1 MYRTFVL
8 GFLFIFFGCYS
19 KKNIELVNYEKI
31 VSHRNKGLAYL
42 EEENFTEAEKEFKEL
57 TFLAPQDPLGY
68 ANLGLTYLKS
78 DGQINK
84 SEQWLKKA
92 LELNQKDPEIR
103 ILLILYYELNSQ
115 DSLAFNILK
124 ESINYSPN
132 HIKTLY
138 KLTEYY
144 LKRNDINSKQ
154 IAQIYLKKIVE
165 LIPANISAQLK
176 LIEILLNE
184 NKISEATRGLNKISQ
199 IFPKLPENSVEMLEN
214 SIRFLNMEDLD
225 QAKTYVMIFENLI
238 RPTSFYKSSL
248 IELKGNVGP
257 VSGSPILRFTKIEPV
272 KKYKKAKDYA
282 LSKNKIGLFSSSI
295 SFLFIMSLLLFNG
308 YGFIDQLI
316 TSDILKS
323 LLPFNIH
330 SGFAQ
335 SGLFF
340 LILFILNSII
350 SIPFSYYNTFVIEEK
365 FGFNRTT
372 KSTFFLDILKS
383 FLLSILIGGALL
395 FLALYLYDN
404 LNDGF
409 WLWLW
414 IGLSFLIIF
423 INMFYADLI
432 VPIFN
437 KLKPLD
443 DGELRQKIEKY
454 SKEVGYL
461 LKNIY
466 VIDGSKRST
475 KANAFFSGLGPRK
488 TIALYDTLIEKHT
501 EDELVAVLAHEVGH
515 FKKKHIFSGL
525 IMSII
530 QIGVMT
536 FFFELCLKLPEIS
549 LALGG
554 SEASFHLGLIGFSI
568 IFSPI
573 SMLSGILMNYISRKN
588 EFEADAYAK
597 ETFNGEDLS
606 LALKKLS
613 VDSLSN
619 IYPHPL
625 YVFFHYS
632 HPPLIQRL
640 RALN

>member
-1 MYRTFVL
+1 MTAQLWFFIIISLVIFNY
-8 GFLFIFFGCYS
+8 LFSNLLDYM
-19 KKNIELVNYEKI
+19 N
-31 VSHRNKGLAYL
+31 HRN
-42 EEENFTEAEKEFKEL
+42 
-57 TFLAPQDPLGY
+57 
-68 ANLGLTYLKS
+68 
-78 DGQINK
+78 
-84 SEQWLKKA
+84 W
-92 LELNQKDPEIR
+92 KDEI
-103 ILLILYYELNSQ
+103 
-115 DSLAFNILK
+115 
-124 ESINYSPN
+124 PN
-132 HIKTLY
+132 
-138 KLTEYY
+138 
-144 LKRNDINSKQ
+144 
-154 IAQIYLKKIVE
+154 
-165 LIPANISAQLK
+165 
-176 LIEILLNE
+176 
-184 NKISEATRGLNKISQ
+184 
-199 IFPKLPENSVEMLEN
+199 
-214 SIRFLNMEDLD
+214 
-225 QAKTYVMIFENLI
+225 
-238 RPTSFYKSSL
+238 
-248 IELKGNVGP
+248 ELKD
-257 VSGSPILRFTKIEPV
+257 FYDKE
-272 KKYKKAKDYA
+272 KYKKAKNYA
-282 LSKNKIGLFSSSI
+282 LSKNKISLFSSSL
-295 SFLFIMSLLLFNG
+295 SFLFVISLIVFNG
-308 YGFIDQLI
+308 YGIIDQFVSSSI
-316 TSDILKS
+316 SRFFAS
-323 LLPFNIH
+323 LQISSNFIQ
-330 SGFAQ
+330 SGF
-335 SGLFF
+335 FF
-340 LILFILNSII
+340 LILFILNSFI

-365 FGFNRTT
+365 FGFNKTT
-372 KSTFFLDILKS
+372 KLTFFIDIIKS
-383 FLLSILIGGALL
+383 TLLSFFIGGILL
-395 FLALYLYDN
+395 FLALYLYEN

-414 IGLSFLIIF
+414 IGLSLLMIL

-437 KLKPLD
+437 KLTPLD
-443 DGELRQKIEKY
+443 DGELRNKIEKY
-454 SKEVGYL
+454 SKDVGYL

-501 EDELVAVLAHEVGH
+501 ENELVAVLAHEVGH

-530 QIGVMT
+530 QIGIMS

-549 LALGG
+549 IALGG
-554 SEASFHLGLIGFSI
+554 LESSFHLGLVGFSI

-573 SMLSGILMNYISRKN
+573 SILSGIIMNYNSRKN

>member
-1 MYRTFVL
+1 MTAQLWFFIIISLVIFNY
-8 GFLFIFFGCYS
+8 LFS
-19 KKNIELVNYEKI
+19 NILDYIN
-31 VSHRNKGLAYL
+31 HRNWKDEIPNEL
-42 EEENFTEAEKEFKEL
+42 EDFYDKE
-57 TFLAPQDPLGY
+57 
-68 ANLGLTYLKS
+68 
-78 DGQINK
+78 
-84 SEQWLKKA
+84 
-92 LELNQKDPEIR
+92 
-103 ILLILYYELNSQ
+103 
-115 DSLAFNILK
+115 
-124 ESINYSPN
+124 
-132 HIKTLY
+132 
-138 KLTEYY
+138 
-144 LKRNDINSKQ
+144 
-154 IAQIYLKKIVE
+154 
-165 LIPANISAQLK
+165 
-176 LIEILLNE
+176 
-184 NKISEATRGLNKISQ
+184 
-199 IFPKLPENSVEMLEN
+199 
-214 SIRFLNMEDLD
+214 
-225 QAKTYVMIFENLI
+225 
-238 RPTSFYKSSL
+238 
-248 IELKGNVGP
+248 
-257 VSGSPILRFTKIEPV
+257 
-272 KKYKKAKDYA
+272 KYKKAKNYA

-295 SFLFIMSLLLFNG
+295 SFILVFSLLFFNG
-308 YGFIDQLI
+308 YGIIDQFAN
-316 TSDILKS
+316 SDFFKSFESLKINS
-323 LLPFNIH
+323 SFI
-330 SGFAQ
+330 Q
-335 SGLFF
+335 SGVFF
-340 LILFILNSII
+340 LILFILNSFI

-365 FGFNRTT
+365 FGFNKTT
-372 KSTFFLDILKS
+372 KSTFFIDIIKS
-383 FLLSILIGGALL
+383 TFLSLFFGGILL
-395 FLALYLYDN
+395 FLALFLYDN
-404 LNDGF
+404 LNEGF

-414 IGLSFLIIF
+414 IGLSLLMIL

-437 KLKPLD
+437 KLTPLD
-443 DGELRQKIEKY
+443 DGELRNKIEKY
-454 SKEVGYL
+454 SKDVGYL

-501 EDELVAVLAHEVGH
+501 ENELVAVLAHEVGH

-530 QIGVMT
+530 QIGIMS

-549 LALGG
+549 IALGG
-554 SEASFHLGLIGFSI
+554 SESSFHLGLVGFSI

-573 SMLSGILMNYISRKN
+573 SILSGIIMNYNSRKN

>member
-1 MYRTFVL
+1 MTAQLWFFIIISLVIFNY
-8 GFLFIFFGCYS
+8 LFSNLLDYM
-19 KKNIELVNYEKI
+19 N
-31 VSHRNKGLAYL
+31 HRN
-42 EEENFTEAEKEFKEL
+42 
-57 TFLAPQDPLGY
+57 
-68 ANLGLTYLKS
+68 
-78 DGQINK
+78 
-84 SEQWLKKA
+84 W
-92 LELNQKDPEIR
+92 KDEI
-103 ILLILYYELNSQ
+103 
-115 DSLAFNILK
+115 
-124 ESINYSPN
+124 PN
-132 HIKTLY
+132 
-138 KLTEYY
+138 
-144 LKRNDINSKQ
+144 
-154 IAQIYLKKIVE
+154 
-165 LIPANISAQLK
+165 
-176 LIEILLNE
+176 
-184 NKISEATRGLNKISQ
+184 
-199 IFPKLPENSVEMLEN
+199 
-214 SIRFLNMEDLD
+214 
-225 QAKTYVMIFENLI
+225 
-238 RPTSFYKSSL
+238 
-248 IELKGNVGP
+248 ELKD
-257 VSGSPILRFTKIEPV
+257 FYDKE
-272 KKYKKAKDYA
+272 KYKKAKNYA
-282 LSKNKIGLFSSSI
+282 LSKNKISLFSSSL
-295 SFLFIMSLLLFNG
+295 SFLLVISLIVFNG
-308 YGFIDQLI
+308 YGIIDQFVSINL
-316 TSDILKS
+316 SKS
-323 LLPFNIH
+323 FESLQISSNFI
-330 SGFAQ
+330 Q
-335 SGLFF
+335 SGVFF

-365 FGFNRTT
+365 FGFNKTT
-372 KSTFFLDILKS
+372 KLTFFIDIIKS
-383 FLLSILIGGALL
+383 TLLSFFIGGILL
-395 FLALYLYDN
+395 FLALYLYEN

-414 IGLSFLIIF
+414 IGLSLLMIL

-437 KLKPLD
+437 KLTPLD
-443 DGELRQKIEKY
+443 DGELRNKIEKY
-454 SKEVGYL
+454 SKDVGYL

-501 EDELVAVLAHEVGH
+501 ENELVAVLAHEVGH

-530 QIGVMT
+530 QIGIMS

-549 LALGG
+549 IALGG
-554 SEASFHLGLIGFSI
+554 IESSFHLGLVGFSI

-573 SMLSGILMNYISRKN
+573 SILSGIIMNYNSRKN

>member
-1 MYRTFVL
+1 MTAQLWFFIIISLVIFNY
-8 GFLFIFFGCYS
+8 LFS
-19 KKNIELVNYEKI
+19 NILDYIN
-31 VSHRNKGLAYL
+31 HRNWKDEIPNEL
-42 EEENFTEAEKEFKEL
+42 EDFYDKE
-57 TFLAPQDPLGY
+57 
-68 ANLGLTYLKS
+68 
-78 DGQINK
+78 
-84 SEQWLKKA
+84 
-92 LELNQKDPEIR
+92 
-103 ILLILYYELNSQ
+103 
-115 DSLAFNILK
+115 
-124 ESINYSPN
+124 
-132 HIKTLY
+132 
-138 KLTEYY
+138 
-144 LKRNDINSKQ
+144 
-154 IAQIYLKKIVE
+154 
-165 LIPANISAQLK
+165 
-176 LIEILLNE
+176 
-184 NKISEATRGLNKISQ
+184 
-199 IFPKLPENSVEMLEN
+199 
-214 SIRFLNMEDLD
+214 
-225 QAKTYVMIFENLI
+225 
-238 RPTSFYKSSL
+238 
-248 IELKGNVGP
+248 
-257 VSGSPILRFTKIEPV
+257 
-272 KKYKKAKDYA
+272 KYKKAKNYA

-295 SFLFIMSLLLFNG
+295 SFILVISLLFFNG
-308 YGFIDQLI
+308 YGIIDQFAN
-316 TSDILKS
+316 SDFFKSFESLKINS
-323 LLPFNIH
+323 SFI
-330 SGFAQ
+330 Q
-335 SGLFF
+335 SGVFF
-340 LILFILNSII
+340 LILFILNSFI

-365 FGFNRTT
+365 FGFNKTT
-372 KSTFFLDILKS
+372 KSTFFIDIIKS
-383 FLLSILIGGALL
+383 TFLSLFIGGILL
-395 FLALYLYDN
+395 FLALFLYDN
-404 LNDGF
+404 LNEGF

-414 IGLSFLIIF
+414 IGLSSLMIL

-437 KLKPLD
+437 KLTPLD
-443 DGELRQKIEKY
+443 DGELRNKIEKY
-454 SKEVGYL
+454 SKDVGYL

-501 EDELVAVLAHEVGH
+501 ENELVAVLAHEVGH

-530 QIGVMT
+530 QIGIMS

-549 LALGG
+549 IALGG
-554 SEASFHLGLIGFSI
+554 SESSFHLGLVGFTI

-573 SMLSGILMNYISRKN
+573 SILSGIIMNYNSRKN

>member
-1 MYRTFVL
+1 MTAQLWFFIIISLVIFNY
-8 GFLFIFFGCYS
+8 LFS
-19 KKNIELVNYEKI
+19 NILDYIN
-31 VSHRNKGLAYL
+31 HRNWKDEIPNEL
-42 EEENFTEAEKEFKEL
+42 EDFYDKE
-57 TFLAPQDPLGY
+57 
-68 ANLGLTYLKS
+68 
-78 DGQINK
+78 
-84 SEQWLKKA
+84 
-92 LELNQKDPEIR
+92 
-103 ILLILYYELNSQ
+103 
-115 DSLAFNILK
+115 
-124 ESINYSPN
+124 
-132 HIKTLY
+132 
-138 KLTEYY
+138 
-144 LKRNDINSKQ
+144 
-154 IAQIYLKKIVE
+154 
-165 LIPANISAQLK
+165 
-176 LIEILLNE
+176 
-184 NKISEATRGLNKISQ
+184 
-199 IFPKLPENSVEMLEN
+199 
-214 SIRFLNMEDLD
+214 
-225 QAKTYVMIFENLI
+225 
-238 RPTSFYKSSL
+238 
-248 IELKGNVGP
+248 
-257 VSGSPILRFTKIEPV
+257 
-272 KKYKKAKDYA
+272 KYKKAKNYA

-295 SFLFIMSLLLFNG
+295 SFLLVISLLFFNG
-308 YGFIDQLI
+308 YGIIDQFAN
-316 TSDILKS
+316 SDFFKSFESLKINS
-323 LLPFNIH
+323 SFI
-330 SGFAQ
+330 Q
-335 SGLFF
+335 SGVFF
-340 LILFILNSII
+340 LILFILNSVI

-365 FGFNRTT
+365 FGFNKTT
-372 KSTFFLDILKS
+372 KSTFFIDIIKS
-383 FLLSILIGGALL
+383 TFLSLFIGGILL
-395 FLALYLYDN
+395 FLALFLYDN
-404 LNDGF
+404 LNEGF

-414 IGLSFLIIF
+414 IGLSLLMIL

-437 KLKPLD
+437 KLTPLD
-443 DGELRQKIEKY
+443 DGELRNKIEKY
-454 SKEVGYL
+454 SKDVGYL

-501 EDELVAVLAHEVGH
+501 ENELVAVLAHEVGH

-530 QIGVMT
+530 QIGIIS

-549 LALGG
+549 IALGG
-554 SEASFHLGLIGFSI
+554 SESSFHLGLVGFSI

-573 SMLSGILMNYISRKN
+573 SILSGIIMNYNSRKN

>member
-1 MYRTFVL
+1 MTAQLWFFIIISLVIFNY
-8 GFLFIFFGCYS
+8 LFSNLLDYM
-19 KKNIELVNYEKI
+19 N
-31 VSHRNKGLAYL
+31 HRN
-42 EEENFTEAEKEFKEL
+42 
-57 TFLAPQDPLGY
+57 
-68 ANLGLTYLKS
+68 
-78 DGQINK
+78 
-84 SEQWLKKA
+84 W
-92 LELNQKDPEIR
+92 KDEI
-103 ILLILYYELNSQ
+103 
-115 DSLAFNILK
+115 
-124 ESINYSPN
+124 PN
-132 HIKTLY
+132 
-138 KLTEYY
+138 
-144 LKRNDINSKQ
+144 
-154 IAQIYLKKIVE
+154 
-165 LIPANISAQLK
+165 
-176 LIEILLNE
+176 
-184 NKISEATRGLNKISQ
+184 
-199 IFPKLPENSVEMLEN
+199 
-214 SIRFLNMEDLD
+214 
-225 QAKTYVMIFENLI
+225 
-238 RPTSFYKSSL
+238 
-248 IELKGNVGP
+248 ELKD
-257 VSGSPILRFTKIEPV
+257 FYDKE
-272 KKYKKAKDYA
+272 KYKKAKNYA
-282 LSKNKIGLFSSSI
+282 LSKNKISLFSSSL
-295 SFLFIMSLLLFNG
+295 SFLLVISLIVFNG
-308 YGFIDQLI
+308 YGIIDQFVSINL
-316 TSDILKS
+316 SKS
-323 LLPFNIH
+323 FESLQISSNFI
-330 SGFAQ
+330 Q
-335 SGLFF
+335 SGVFF

-365 FGFNRTT
+365 FGFNKTT
-372 KSTFFLDILKS
+372 KLTFFIDIIKS
-383 FLLSILIGGALL
+383 TLLSFFIGGILL
-395 FLALYLYDN
+395 FLALYLYEN
-404 LNDGF
+404 INDGF

-414 IGLSFLIIF
+414 IGLSLLMIL

-437 KLKPLD
+437 KLTPLD
-443 DGELRQKIEKY
+443 DGELRNKIEKY
-454 SKEVGYL
+454 SKDVGYL

-501 EDELVAVLAHEVGH
+501 ENELVAVLAHEVGH

-530 QIGVMT
+530 QIGIMS

-549 LALGG
+549 IALGG
-554 SEASFHLGLIGFSI
+554 LESSFHLGLVGFSI

-573 SMLSGILMNYISRKN
+573 SILSGIIMNYNSRKN

>member
-1 MYRTFVL
+1 MATQLWFFIIVSL
-8 GFLFIFFGCYS
+8 VVFNFLFS
-19 KKNIELVNYEKI
+19 NILDYVN
-31 VSHRNKGLAYL
+31 HRN
-42 EEENFTEAEKEFKEL
+42 
-57 TFLAPQDPLGY
+57 
-68 ANLGLTYLKS
+68 
-78 DGQINK
+78 
-84 SEQWLKKA
+84 W
-92 LELNQKDPEIR
+92 KDEI
-103 ILLILYYELNSQ
+103 
-115 DSLAFNILK
+115 
-124 ESINYSPN
+124 PN
-132 HIKTLY
+132 
-138 KLTEYY
+138 
-144 LKRNDINSKQ
+144 
-154 IAQIYLKKIVE
+154 
-165 LIPANISAQLK
+165 
-176 LIEILLNE
+176 
-184 NKISEATRGLNKISQ
+184 
-199 IFPKLPENSVEMLEN
+199 
-214 SIRFLNMEDLD
+214 
-225 QAKTYVMIFENLI
+225 
-238 RPTSFYKSSL
+238 
-248 IELKGNVGP
+248 ELKDFYN
-257 VSGSPILRFTKIEPV
+257 EE
-272 KKYKKAKDYA
+272 KYKIAKNYA
-282 LSKNKIGLFSSSI
+282 ISKNKIGLFSSSV
-295 SFLFIMSLLLFNG
+295 SFLFIISLLIFNG
-308 YGFIDQLI
+308 YGFIDQLVS
-316 TSDILKS
+316 SDILKS
-323 LLPFNIH
+323 FLPFDIN
-330 SGFAQ
+330 SSFAQ

-350 SIPFSYYNTFVIEEK
+350 SIPFSYYNTFIIEEK
-365 FGFNRTT
+365 FGFNKTT

-383 FLLSILIGGALL
+383 SLLSIFIGGALL

-414 IGLSFLIIF
+414 IGLSFLMIF

-568 IFSPI
+568 VFSPI

-632 HPPLIQRL
+632 HPPLIERL

>member
-1 MYRTFVL
+1 MTAQLWF
-8 GFLFIFFGCYS
+8 FIIISLVIFNYS
-19 KKNIELVNYEKI
+19 FSNLLDYIN
-31 VSHRNKGLAYL
+31 HRN
-42 EEENFTEAEKEFKEL
+42 
-57 TFLAPQDPLGY
+57 
-68 ANLGLTYLKS
+68 
-78 DGQINK
+78 
-84 SEQWLKKA
+84 W
-92 LELNQKDPEIR
+92 KDEI
-103 ILLILYYELNSQ
+103 
-115 DSLAFNILK
+115 
-124 ESINYSPN
+124 PN
-132 HIKTLY
+132 
-138 KLTEYY
+138 
-144 LKRNDINSKQ
+144 
-154 IAQIYLKKIVE
+154 
-165 LIPANISAQLK
+165 
-176 LIEILLNE
+176 
-184 NKISEATRGLNKISQ
+184 
-199 IFPKLPENSVEMLEN
+199 
-214 SIRFLNMEDLD
+214 
-225 QAKTYVMIFENLI
+225 
-238 RPTSFYKSSL
+238 
-248 IELKGNVGP
+248 ELKDFYN
-257 VSGSPILRFTKIEPV
+257 KE
-272 KKYKKAKDYA
+272 KYKKAKNYA
-282 LSKNKIGLFSSSI
+282 LSKNKISLFSSSL
-295 SFLFIMSLLLFNG
+295 SFLLVISLIVFNG
-308 YGFIDQLI
+308 YGIIDQFVSSNL
-316 TSDILKS
+316 SKFFDS
-323 LLPFNIH
+323 LQISSNFI
-330 SGFAQ
+330 Q
-335 SGLFF
+335 SGIFF
-340 LILFILNSII
+340 LILFILNSFL

-365 FGFNRTT
+365 FGFNKTT
-372 KSTFFLDILKS
+372 KLTFFIDIIKS
-383 FLLSILIGGALL
+383 TLLSFFIGGILL
-395 FLALYLYDN
+395 FLALYLYEN

-414 IGLSFLIIF
+414 IGLSLLMIL

-437 KLKPLD
+437 KLTPLD
-443 DGELRQKIEKY
+443 DGELRNKIEKY
-454 SKEVGYL
+454 SKDVGYL

-501 EDELVAVLAHEVGH
+501 ENELVAVLAHEVGH

-530 QIGVMT
+530 QIGIMS

-549 LALGG
+549 IALGG
-554 SEASFHLGLIGFSI
+554 LESSFHLGIVGFSI

-573 SMLSGILMNYISRKN
+573 SILSGIIMNYSSRKN

>member
-1 MYRTFVL
+1 MTAQLWFFIIISLVIFNY
-8 GFLFIFFGCYS
+8 LFSNLLDYM
-19 KKNIELVNYEKI
+19 N
-31 VSHRNKGLAYL
+31 HRN
-42 EEENFTEAEKEFKEL
+42 
-57 TFLAPQDPLGY
+57 
-68 ANLGLTYLKS
+68 
-78 DGQINK
+78 
-84 SEQWLKKA
+84 W
-92 LELNQKDPEIR
+92 KDEI
-103 ILLILYYELNSQ
+103 
-115 DSLAFNILK
+115 
-124 ESINYSPN
+124 PN
-132 HIKTLY
+132 
-138 KLTEYY
+138 
-144 LKRNDINSKQ
+144 
-154 IAQIYLKKIVE
+154 
-165 LIPANISAQLK
+165 
-176 LIEILLNE
+176 
-184 NKISEATRGLNKISQ
+184 
-199 IFPKLPENSVEMLEN
+199 
-214 SIRFLNMEDLD
+214 
-225 QAKTYVMIFENLI
+225 
-238 RPTSFYKSSL
+238 
-248 IELKGNVGP
+248 ELKD
-257 VSGSPILRFTKIEPV
+257 FYDKE
-272 KKYKKAKDYA
+272 KYKKAKNYA
-282 LSKNKIGLFSSSI
+282 LSKNKISLFSSSL
-295 SFLFIMSLLLFNG
+295 SFLLVILLIVFNG
-308 YGFIDQLI
+308 YGIIDQFV
-316 TSDILKS
+316 SSILSKFFES
-323 LLPFNIH
+323 HQIISNFI
-330 SGFAQ
+330 Q
-335 SGLFF
+335 SGVFF

-365 FGFNRTT
+365 FGFNKTT
-372 KSTFFLDILKS
+372 KLTFFIDIIKS
-383 FLLSILIGGALL
+383 TLLSFFIGGILL
-395 FLALYLYDN
+395 FLALYLYEN

-414 IGLSFLIIF
+414 IGLSLLMIL

-437 KLKPLD
+437 KLTPLD
-443 DGELRQKIEKY
+443 DGELRNKIEKY
-454 SKEVGYL
+454 SKDVGYL

-501 EDELVAVLAHEVGH
+501 ENELVAVLAHEVGH

-530 QIGVMT
+530 QIGIMS

-549 LALGG
+549 IALGG
-554 SEASFHLGLIGFSI
+554 LESSFHLGLVGFSI

-573 SMLSGILMNYISRKN
+573 SILSGIIMNYNSRKN

>member
-1 MYRTFVL
+1 MTAQLWFFIIISLVIFNY
-8 GFLFIFFGCYS
+8 LFS
-19 KKNIELVNYEKI
+19 NILDYIN
-31 VSHRNKGLAYL
+31 HRNWKDEIPNEL
-42 EEENFTEAEKEFKEL
+42 EDFYDKE
-57 TFLAPQDPLGY
+57 
-68 ANLGLTYLKS
+68 
-78 DGQINK
+78 
-84 SEQWLKKA
+84 
-92 LELNQKDPEIR
+92 
-103 ILLILYYELNSQ
+103 
-115 DSLAFNILK
+115 
-124 ESINYSPN
+124 
-132 HIKTLY
+132 
-138 KLTEYY
+138 
-144 LKRNDINSKQ
+144 
-154 IAQIYLKKIVE
+154 
-165 LIPANISAQLK
+165 
-176 LIEILLNE
+176 
-184 NKISEATRGLNKISQ
+184 
-199 IFPKLPENSVEMLEN
+199 
-214 SIRFLNMEDLD
+214 
-225 QAKTYVMIFENLI
+225 
-238 RPTSFYKSSL
+238 
-248 IELKGNVGP
+248 
-257 VSGSPILRFTKIEPV
+257 
-272 KKYKKAKDYA
+272 KYKKAKNYA

-295 SFLFIMSLLLFNG
+295 SFILVISLLFFNG
-308 YGFIDQLI
+308 YGIIDQFAN
-316 TSDILKS
+316 SDFFKSFESLKINS
-323 LLPFNIH
+323 SFI
-330 SGFAQ
+330 Q
-335 SGLFF
+335 SGVFF
-340 LILFILNSII
+340 LILFILNSVI

-365 FGFNRTT
+365 FGFNKTT
-372 KSTFFLDILKS
+372 KSTFFIDIIKS
-383 FLLSILIGGALL
+383 TFLSLFIGGILL
-395 FLALYLYDN
+395 FLALFLYDN
-404 LNDGF
+404 LNEGF

-414 IGLSFLIIF
+414 IGLSLLMIL

-437 KLKPLD
+437 KLTPLD
-443 DGELRQKIEKY
+443 DGELRNKIEKY
-454 SKEVGYL
+454 SKDVGYL

-501 EDELVAVLAHEVGH
+501 ENELVAVLAHEVGH

-530 QIGVMT
+530 QIGIIS

-549 LALGG
+549 IALGG
-554 SEASFHLGLIGFSI
+554 SESSFHLGLVGFSI

-573 SMLSGILMNYISRKN
+573 SILSGIIMNYNSRKN